1 MPSQLELLK
10 EALAESE
17 ARSGPDNPFVQGLRA
32 QIARYEKPPA
42 DNPVE
47 MYSAGMRSAPSLQ
60 PPPRKS

>member
-17 ARSGPDNPFVQGLRA
+17 ARSGPDNPFAQGLRA

-47 MYSAGMRSAPSLQ
+47 MYSAGTRGEPKAQS
-60 PPPRKS
+60 